1 MPWRHISDP
10 YHILVSEIML
20 QQTQVERV
28 VPKYE
33 RFIKAF
39 PTPKTLADSETSE
52 LLGLWQGL
60 GYNRRALYLRKAAQQ
75 IIERHGGKFPRTLED
90 IDALPGVGKAT
101 AGAIMAYAHQE
112 PSAFIE
118 TNVRRVFLHFFFP
131 NGRKVTDERLI
142 PLVERAVDQK
152 NPRDWYYALMDYGT
166 MLKKSVSR
174 NPNRRSAQYAKQS
187 KFEGSNRQ
195 IRGRV
200 LKILL
205 KNKKMSEKR
214 LVSELGDARAGKNV
228 SQLVSEGFLR
238 REGDS
243 IAIA

>member
-33 RFIKAF
+33 RFIQAF
-39 PTPKTLADSETSE
+39 PNPKSLAESETAQ
-52 LLGLWQGL
+52 LLRLWQGL
-60 GYNRRALYLRKAAQQ
+60 GYNRRALYLRSAAQQ
-75 IIERHGGKFPRTLED
+75 IMEKHAGKFPRTLED

-101 AGAIMAYAHQE
+101 AGAIMAYAYQG

-131 NGRKVTDERLI
+131 NGRKVTDDRLI
-142 PLVERAVDQK
+142 PLVERAVDKK

-174 NPNRRSAQYAKQS
+174 NPNRRSAHYAKQS

-205 KNKKMSEKR
+205 KNKKMAESE
-214 LVSELGDARAGKNV
+214 LVSELGDIRAGKSV

-238 REGDS
+238 REGNS
-243 IAIA
+243 IVIA